1 MHGLMI
7 RHGHLVLRDWELSQ
21 RWNKQPPTLSTP
33 GLHPAPMPSG
43 WQALGEQGTTVG
55 TCQTLGM
62 TEPEESSPSLQPP
75 GQVIMAIDKEPGQL
89 FELAGLKVTAKIRC
103 RGQSQGHHSH
113 LDSCT
118 DLGKTAS
125 APSSQGQCLSST
137 FGGLAGGPLWLLC
150 QRWVFHLQLDSEQIP
165 TTRNQEQSEGRKACI
180 SSPLIPS
187 LSVCHKST
195 LF

>member
-1 MHGLMI
+1 M
-7 RHGHLVLRDWELSQ
+7 WETWVGKIPWRRKRL
-21 RWNKQPPTLSTP
+21 PTLVFWP
-33 GLHPAPMPSG
+33 GKSMDC
-43 WQALGEQGTTVG
+43 TVHR
-55 TCQTLGM
+55 
-62 TEPEESSPSLQPP
+62 PP

>member
-1 MHGLMI
+1 MPHPDAAQRTPSLSPLSK
-7 RHGHLVLRDWELSQ
+7 RRLHPEKHNRPQVLWAPFCRTPMGTPLLGSWVSQ

-137 FGGLAGGPLWLLC
+137 FGGLAGGGAAG
-150 QRWVFHLQLDSEQIP
+150 S
-165 TTRNQEQSEGRKACI
+165 
-180 SSPLIPS
+180 
-187 LSVCHKST
+187 
-195 LF
+195 

>member
-1 MHGLMI
+1 
-7 RHGHLVLRDWELSQ
+7 
-21 RWNKQPPTLSTP
+21 
-33 GLHPAPMPSG
+33 
-43 WQALGEQGTTVG
+43 
-55 TCQTLGM
+55 M
-62 TEPEESSPSLQPP
+62 TEPEEASPSLQPP
-75 GQVIMAIDKEPGQL
+75 GPVIPAIDKEPGQL
-89 FELAGLKVTAKIRC
+89 LELAGLKVTAKIRC
-103 RGQSQGHHSH
+103 RGHSQGHHSY

-125 APSSQGQCLSST
+125 APSSQGQSLSST
-137 FGGLAGGPLWLLC
+137 FGGLAGGPLWLLS

-195 LF
+195 LFFLEWEIQHALFSRSKLPLLHPSTLKNFNKCKKQAKPVDCNLTTFTTATSSTLSPH